1 MLNIAALF
9 VAGNA
14 ALDDNGA
21 IYASGIPTTWFQV
34 DQMPLMARIPIVL
47 VVHARSGGDYD
58 AELHVVCKDPNGVP
72 RGSLEASWH
81 WPDDGDR
88 PSKYRCFTENLNF
101 PVEAEGE
108 YTIGAY
114 YDAQGQIEMATP
126 IPFSVALVPA
136 SQVDDAADRTDEEG
150 Q

>member
-9 VAGNA
+9 VAGTA
-14 ALDDNGA
+14 ALDDSGA
-21 IYASGIPTTWFQV
+21 IYATGIPTTWFQV
-34 DQMPLMARIPIVL
+34 DQIPLTARIPVVL
-47 VVHARSGGDYD
+47 VVHARSGGDYE

-88 PSKYRCFTENLNF
+88 PSKYRCFTESLTF
-101 PVEAEGE
+101 PVETEGE

-114 YDAQGQIEMATP
+114 YDPQGKIEMATP
-126 IPFSVALVPA
+126 VPISIAAVPA
-136 SQVDDAADRTDEEG
+136 SPVDDTGDRANDEG
-150 Q
+150 

>member
-9 VAGNA
+9 VAGTA

-21 IYASGIPTTWFQV
+21 IYATGIPTTWFQV
-34 DQMPLMARIPIVL
+34 EQMPLMARVPVVL

-58 AELHVVCKDPNGVP
+58 AELHVVCKDPEGVP
-72 RGSLEASWH
+72 RGSLLASWH

-88 PSKYRCFTENLNF
+88 PSKYRCFTESLTF

-114 YDAQGQIEMATP
+114 YDPHGKIEMATP
-126 IPFSVALVPA
+126 IPISIALVAA
-136 SQVDDAADRTDEEG
+136 SLAGDTGDSADGEG
-150 Q
+150 

>member
-9 VAGNA
+9 VAGTA
-14 ALDDNGA
+14 ALDDSGA
-21 IYASGIPTTWFQV
+21 IYATGIPTTWFQV
-34 DQMPLMARIPIVL
+34 EQIPLTARVPVVL

-58 AELHVVCKDPNGVP
+58 AELHVVCKDPEGVP

-88 PSKYRCFTENLNF
+88 PSKYRCFTESLTF
-101 PVEAEGE
+101 PVESEGE

-114 YDAQGQIEMATP
+114 YDPQGKIEMATP
-126 IPFSVALVPA
+126 IPISIALTAA
-136 SQVDDAADRTDEEG
+136 SPVDDTGDDANAEG
-150 Q
+150 